1 MNRRIARK
9 RDHFSV
15 MNKGYSESGASYT
28 KKSLKAMIPNSGAP
42 NEDIDDN
49 NRTLR
54 ERSRMLYM
62 SSAIATSAI
71 RTVRTNVVGNG
82 LKLKSTINRHI
93 LGMTQEEAEAWQ
105 ERTEAEFEL
114 WASNK
119 RACDATGVNDFYGM
133 QQLALIS

>member
-49 NRTLR
+49 N
-54 ERSRMLYM
+54 MVWY
-62 SSAIATSAI
+62 
-71 RTVRTNVVGNG
+71 
-82 LKLKSTINRHI
+82 KKS
-93 LGMTQEEAEAWQ
+93 
-105 ERTEAEFEL
+105 
-114 WASNK
+114 
-119 RACDATGVNDFYGM
+119 
-133 QQLALIS
+133 